1 MQLNIVSSSSP
12 TSSLASLR
20 NARVSSTEG
29 ELDAPKDRESAS
41 GPAQMFKKLEALAKS
56 DPAKFKETTA
66 AMAKKVQE
74 AADAATDPRE
84 KAMLTDLA
92 KKFTSASQT
101 GDASGL
107 KPPERGA
114 GGRPPPPAGGGGGG
128 KGASVSSQ
136 QFDPADTNQ
145 DGKVSEPERIAY
157 EAKQE
162 KSRAVGAYSKSMK
175 DAQESKGHALFDSL
189 SQMVDGAT
197 AS

>member
-1 MQLNIVSSSSP
+1 MQLNIVSSSSQ
-12 TSSLASLR
+12 TSSLGALR
-20 NARVSSTEG
+20 NARVSTQSD
-29 ELDAPKDRESAS
+29 LDAPKDKESAS
-41 GPAQMFKKLEALAKS
+41 GPAQLFKKLEALAKS

-74 AADAATDPRE
+74 AADAATDPRA

-92 KKFTSASQT
+92 TKFTTASQS

-114 GGRPPPPAGGGGGG
+114 GGGRPPPPAGGG

-136 QFDPADTNQ
+136 QQFDPADTNE

-162 KSRAVGAYSKSMK
+162 ASRAVGAYSRSMK